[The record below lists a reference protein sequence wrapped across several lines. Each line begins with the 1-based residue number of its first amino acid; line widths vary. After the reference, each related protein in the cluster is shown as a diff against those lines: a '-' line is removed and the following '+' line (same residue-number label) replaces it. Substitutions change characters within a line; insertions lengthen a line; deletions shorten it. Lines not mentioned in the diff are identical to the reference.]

1 LRIRSGHA
9 PLVARASRS
18 SAISTARRLRHG
30 VRHVPQA
37 TLPVTVSASSQRLRP
52 SAPPRA
58 ATIVGLCAI
67 VGALG
72 VGGIPTTA
80 DAQSVSQR
88 ANAVAL
94 ATESR
99 PVEIEL
105 RSAARVLAPGDTAT
119 LAIRLRP
126 EPGWHAYWRHAGD
139 VGSSPS
145 VEWRLPEGYTAGPL
159 RWPTPELI
167 SSPPL
172 ASYGYEREV
181 HMLSAVHVPRTAR
194 VGSTA
199 TLAATVTWVVCKEEC
214 FADDVELA
222 LTLPVGAASEA
233 DTAAARAIMAEEAR
247 VPSRVAD
254 WEFLSAVDS
263 GAIVLRVRPP
273 NGSGLLAGGDTGRV
287 RFFVDSAGVIEHG
300 APAVVRVDGDA
311 LELRLVRS
319 QYAGG
324 TPTRLTGVL
333 ALAGR
338 GNGDEGLAVEV
349 DAPVVGLA
357 QLASTGRRARESG
370 TGDAALDSG
379 GWLALAT
386 AGLLA
391 LLGGTLLNLM
401 PCVLPVLSIKALGVA
416 EAAARDARTARRH
429 TLLFATGVLV
439 SMWAL
444 VGVLLALRAA
454 GAEVGWGYQLQSP
467 AMVGALALLVFAAAL
482 NMAGVFELSP
492 LGGTLS
498 VAAGRTPPAAEAF
511 LSGILVTAL
520 ATPCSAPFLAAAV
533 AYGIA
538 GGAVSAILVFT
549 ALGIGLVWPLA
560 LVAAVP
566 RVRRWLPKPGAWM
579 VTLRQA
585 LAFPLLATVVWLA
598 WVLGRQAGIDAVTAL
613 LAALTLLSL
622 GLWALGRFGTL
633 VASVGR
639 RRAAQ
644 GIALVTGA
652 GALALVMAGARLA
665 PPRGAVS
672 ADATSPPSQGGGALP
687 WRPYSAAALEA
698 LRDSGRVVLLD
709 FTADW
714 CLTCKV
720 NERVAFGS
728 DAVRA
733 SLRAHDVAL
742 LRADWTTRDPSVT
755 RALAAF
761 RRNSVPFVVLYGRDR
776 AAAPAI
782 LPTLLT
788 PGIVTRAL
796 DAAAASRAPALFAAP
811 GR

>member
-1 LRIRSGHA
+1 MKERSPIPA
-9 PLVARASRS
+9 PSRRTRA
-18 SAISTARRLRHG
+18 
-30 VRHVPQA
+30 P
-37 TLPVTVSASSQRLRP
+37 
-52 SAPPRA
+52 APPGA
-58 ATIVGLCAI
+58 ATIAGLCVL
-67 VGALG
+67 VGALA
-72 VGGIPTTA
+72 VGGTPA
-80 DAQSVSQR
+80 AAGAQSVSER
-88 ANAVAL
+88 AGAVAR
-94 ATESR
+94 ATASR

-105 RSAARVLAPGDTAT
+105 RSAARVLAPGETAAA
-119 LAIRLRP
+119 AIRLRP

-139 VGSSPS
+139 VGSPPS
-145 VEWRLPEGYTAGPL
+145 VEWRLPEGFTAAPL

-167 SSPPL
+167 VSPPL

-181 HMLSAVHVPRTAR
+181 HLLGAVHVPRTAR
-194 VGSTA
+194 VGSRA
-199 TLAATVTWVVCKEEC
+199 TLAGTVTWVVCKVEC
-214 FADDVELA
+214 IADEVDLA
-222 LTLPVGAASEA
+222 LTLPVGAAPEA
-233 DTAAARAIMAEEAR
+233 DTAAARAFAAEDAR
-247 VPSRVAD
+247 VPARGAGWV
-254 WEFLSAVDS
+254 FRSAVDS
-263 GAIVLRVRPP
+263 GAVVLRARPP
-273 NGSGLLAGGDTGRV
+273 EGSGLLAGGDTPRV
-287 RFFVDSAGVIEHG
+287 RFFVDSAGVIDHG
-300 APAVVRVDGDA
+300 APAAVRVDGDA

-338 GNGDEGLAVEV
+338 GSGGEGLAVEV
-349 DAPVVGLA
+349 DAPVVGMA
-357 QLASTGRRARESG
+357 QLAPAGGIAG
-370 TGDAALDSG
+370 TGGGALDAG

-416 EAAARDARTARRH
+416 EAAAHDGRTARRH
-429 TLLFATGVLV
+429 ALLFGAGVLA

-444 VGVLLALRAA
+444 VGMLLALRAA

-482 NMAGVFELSP
+482 NMAGVFELAP

-498 VAAGRTPPAAEAF
+498 AAAGRTPPAAEAF
-511 LSGILVTAL
+511 LSGVLVTAL

-538 GGAVSAILVFT
+538 GGAASAVVVFT
-549 ALGIGLVWPLA
+549 ALGLGLVWPLA
-560 LVAAVP
+560 LVAAAP
-566 RVRRWLPKPGAWM
+566 RVRRWLPRPGAWM

-598 WVLGRQAGIDAVTAL
+598 WVLGRQAGIEAVTAL
-613 LAALTLLSL
+613 LAALVLLAF

-633 VASVGR
+633 AAPAGR
-639 RRAAQ
+639 RRAAR
-644 GIALVTGA
+644 GVALAAGA
-652 GALALVMAGARLA
+652 GALALVIGGGGPAPARA
-665 PPRGAVS
+665 AV
-672 ADATSPPSQGGGALP
+672 ATDATSPPGRAADALP
-687 WRPYSAAALEA
+687 WRPYSEAALQA

-728 DAVRA
+728 DTVRA

-761 RRNSVPFVVLYGRDR
+761 DRNSVPFVVLYGRDR
-776 AAAPAI
+776 DAAPAV

-796 DAAAASRAPALFAAP
+796 DAAAAVRSAAPA
-811 GR
+811 R

>member
-1 LRIRSGHA
+1 VHA
-9 PLVARASRS
+9 
-18 SAISTARRLRHG
+18 TA
-30 VRHVPQA
+30 
-37 TLPVTVSASSQRLRP
+37 
-52 SAPPRA
+52 
-58 ATIVGLCAI
+58 
-67 VGALG
+67 
-72 VGGIPTTA
+72 
-80 DAQSVSQR
+80 
-88 ANAVAL
+88 
-94 ATESR
+94 SR

-105 RSAARVLAPGDTAT
+105 RSAARVLAPGETVAV
-119 LAIRLRP
+119 AIRLRP

-139 VGSSPS
+139 VGSAPS
-145 VEWRLPEGYTAGPL
+145 VEWRLPEGFTAAPL

-181 HMLSAVHVPRTAR
+181 HMLTTVHVPRTAR

-199 TLAATVTWVVCKEEC
+199 TLAGTVTWVVCKEEC
-214 FADDVELA
+214 FADEVDLA
-222 LTLPVGAASEA
+222 LTLPVRAASEA
-233 DTAAARAIMAEEAR
+233 DTAAARAIMEEDAR
-247 VPSRVAD
+247 VPARGAG
-254 WEFLSAVDS
+254 WEFLSAVDA
-263 GAIVLRVRPP
+263 GTIVLRVRPP
-273 NGSGLLAGGDTGRV
+273 NGSSVLAGGSAARV
-287 RFFVDSAGVIEHG
+287 QFFVDSAGVIDHA
-300 APAVVRVDGDA
+300 APASVRVDGDA
-311 LELRLVRS
+311 LELRLARS
-319 QYAGG
+319 QYATA
-324 TPTRLTGVL
+324 TPARLTGVL
-333 ALAGR
+333 AVAAR
-338 GNGDEGLAVEV
+338 GGDGAGLAVEV
-349 DAPVVGLA
+349 DAPVVAMA
-357 QLASTGRRARESG
+357 QFALGDGFAGASTRNAGL
-370 TGDAALDSG
+370 DAG
-379 GWLALAT
+379 GVLALAT

-391 LLGGTLLNLM
+391 LIGGTLLNLM

-416 EAAARDARTARRH
+416 EAAAHDGRTARRH
-429 TLLFATGVLV
+429 ALLFAAGVLV

-444 VGVLLALRAA
+444 VGMLLALRAA

-467 AMVGALALLVFAAAL
+467 VVVGGLALLVFAAAL
-482 NMAGVFELSP
+482 NMAGVFELAP

-498 VAAGRTPPAAEAF
+498 VAAGCTPPAAEAF
-511 LSGILVTAL
+511 LSGVLVTAL

-538 GGAVSAILVFT
+538 GGATSAVVVFT
-549 ALGIGLVWPLA
+549 ALGLGLVWPLA
-560 LVAAVP
+560 LVAVVP
-566 RVRRWLPKPGAWM
+566 RVRQWLPRPGAWM

-613 LAALTLLSL
+613 LAALTLLAL

-633 VASVGR
+633 AASAGR
-639 RRAAQ
+639 RRTAR
-644 GIALVTGA
+644 GIALTTGA
-652 GALALVMAGARLA
+652 GALALVIAGARLA
-665 PPRGAVS
+665 PPRAAAT
-672 ADATSPPSQGGGALP
+672 ADAMSPPRQIAGALP

-796 DAAAASRAPALFAAP
+796 DAAAAGRAPALSAAP
-811 GR
+811 TR

>member
-1 LRIRSGHA
+1 ML
-9 PLVARASRS
+9 
-18 SAISTARRLRHG
+18 
-30 VRHVPQA
+30 
-37 TLPVTVSASSQRLRP
+37 
-52 SAPPRA
+52 
-58 ATIVGLCAI
+58 
-67 VGALG
+67 VGALA
-72 VGGIPTTA
+72 VGGTPATTG
-80 DAQSVSQR
+80 AQLVSQPASAIAR
-88 ANAVAL
+88 A
-94 ATESR
+94 TTSR
-99 PVEIEL
+99 PAEIEL
-105 RSAARVLAPGDTAT
+105 RSASRVLAPGDTAAV
-119 LAIRLRP
+119 AIRLRP

-139 VGSSPS
+139 VGSAPS
-145 VEWRLPEGYTAGPL
+145 VEWQLPEGFTAGPL

-167 SSPPL
+167 SAPPL

-181 HMLSAVHVPRTAR
+181 HMLSTVHVPRTAR

-214 FADDVELA
+214 FADEVELA

-233 DTAAARAIMAEEAR
+233 DTAAARAITAEDAR
-247 VPSRVAD
+247 VPLRSAG

-263 GAIVLRVRPP
+263 DAIVLRVRPP
-273 NGSGLLAGGDTGRV
+273 NGSGLLTASDTARV
-287 RFFVDSAGVIEHG
+287 RFFVDSAGVIDHG
-300 APAVVRVDGDA
+300 AAAAVRVDGDA

-319 QYAGG
+319 QYASGP
-324 TPTRLTGVL
+324 PTRLTGVL
-333 ALAGR
+333 ALDGR
-338 GNGDEGLAVEV
+338 GTGEERLAVEV
-349 DAPVVGLA
+349 DAPVVAMA
-357 QLASTGRRARESG
+357 QLAAAARRAGATADS
-370 TGDAALDSG
+370 GDAASG
-379 GWLALAT
+379 GSGWLALAT

-416 EAAARDARTARRH
+416 EAAAHDGRTARRH
-429 TLLFATGVLV
+429 TLLFAAGVLV

-444 VGVLLALRAA
+444 VAVLLALRAA

-482 NMAGVFELSP
+482 NMAGVFELAP

-498 VAAGRTPPAAEAF
+498 VAVGRTPPAAEAF
-511 LSGILVTAL
+511 LSGVLVTAL

-538 GGAVSAILVFT
+538 GGTASAIVVFT
-549 ALGIGLVWPLA
+549 ALGLGLVWPVA
-560 LVAAVP
+560 LVAAAP
-566 RVRRWLPKPGAWM
+566 PVRRWLPKPGAWM

-598 WVLGRQAGIDAVTAL
+598 WVLGRQAGSDAVTAL

-622 GLWALGRFGTL
+622 GLWTLGRFGTL
-633 VASVGR
+633 VASSSR
-639 RRAAQ
+639 RRATH
-644 GIALVTGA
+644 GFALATGA
-652 GALALVMAGARLA
+652 GALALVIAGASLA
-665 PPRGAVS
+665 PPRAAV
-672 ADATSPPSQGGGALP
+672 AGDALSPESQAAGSLP

-728 DAVRA
+728 DTVRA
-733 SLRAHDVAL
+733 ALRAHDVAL
-742 LRADWTTRDPSVT
+742 LRADWTTRDPAVT

-776 AAAPAI
+776 ATAPAV

-796 DAAAASRAPALFAAP
+796 DAAAAPGLTPTVSTAPTP
-811 GR
+811 

>member
-1 LRIRSGHA
+1 MKERIIRGTLLFVGAIVVAGTPATAGAQSA
-9 PLVARASRS
+9 SRRASAVARA
-18 SAISTARRLRHG
+18 
-30 VRHVPQA
+30 
-37 TLPVTVSASSQRLRP
+37 
-52 SAPPRA
+52 
-58 ATIVGLCAI
+58 
-67 VGALG
+67 
-72 VGGIPTTA
+72 TA
-80 DAQSVSQR
+80 D
-88 ANAVAL
+88 
-94 ATESR
+94 R

-105 RSAARVLAPGDTAT
+105 RSAARVLVPGDTAAV
-119 LAIRLRP
+119 AIRLRP

-139 VGSSPS
+139 VGSPPS
-145 VEWRLPEGYTAGPL
+145 VEWRLPEGFTAAPL
-159 RWPTPELI
+159 RWPAPELI
-167 SSPPL
+167 ASPPL

-181 HMLSAVHVPRTAR
+181 HLLGAVHVPRTAR

-199 TLAATVTWVVCKEEC
+199 TLTGTVTWVVCKEEC
-214 FADDVELA
+214 FSADVDLA
-222 LTLPVGAASEA
+222 LTLPVAAAPVA
-233 DTAAARAIMAEEAR
+233 DTAAARAFMAEDAR
-247 VPSRVAD
+247 VPVRRAD
-254 WEFLSAVDS
+254 WVFRSAVDE
-263 GAIVLRVRPP
+263 GAVVLRVRPP
-273 NGSGLLAGGDTGRV
+273 EGSGLLAGGGTPRV
-287 RFFVDSAGVIEHG
+287 RFFVDSAGVIDHA
-300 APAVVRVDGDA
+300 APAAVRVDGDA
-311 LELRLVRS
+311 LELRLARS

-338 GNGDEGLAVEV
+338 GSGDEGLAVEV
-349 DAPVVGLA
+349 DAPVVGMA
-357 QLASTGRRARESG
+357 QLAPADGPTGA
-370 TGDAALDSG
+370 SG

-416 EAAARDARTARRH
+416 EAAAHDGRTARRH
-429 TLLFATGVLV
+429 TLLFAAGVLA

-482 NMAGVFELSP
+482 NMAGVFELAP
-492 LGGTLS
+492 VGGTLS

-511 LSGILVTAL
+511 LSGVLVTAL

-538 GGAVSAILVFT
+538 GGAATAVVVFT
-549 ALGIGLVWPLA
+549 ALGLGLVWPLA

-566 RVRRWLPKPGAWM
+566 RVRRWLPRPGAWM
-579 VTLRQA
+579 VTLRQV

-598 WVLGRQAGIDAVTAL
+598 WVLGRQAGTDAVAAL
-613 LAALTLLSL
+613 LAALVLLAF

-633 VASVGR
+633 VASAGR
-639 RRAAQ
+639 RRAAR
-644 GIALVTGA
+644 GVALAAGA
-652 GALALVMAGARLA
+652 GALALVIAGASSA
-665 PPRGAVS
+665 PPRAAA
-672 ADATSPPSQGGGALP
+672 ADATSPPGQAAGELP
-687 WRPYSAAALEA
+687 WRPYSPAALEA

-728 DAVRA
+728 ETVRA

-761 RRNSVPFVVLYGRDR
+761 DRNSVPFVVLYGRDR
-776 AAAPAI
+776 AAAPVV

-796 DAAAASRAPALFAAP
+796 DAAGRAPALSAAAA
-811 GR
+811 R

>member
-1 LRIRSGHA
+1 
-9 PLVARASRS
+9 
-18 SAISTARRLRHG
+18 
-30 VRHVPQA
+30 
-37 TLPVTVSASSQRLRP
+37 
-52 SAPPRA
+52 
-58 ATIVGLCAI
+58 
-67 VGALG
+67 
-72 VGGIPTTA
+72 
-80 DAQSVSQR
+80 
-88 ANAVAL
+88 
-94 ATESR
+94 
-99 PVEIEL
+99 
-105 RSAARVLAPGDTAT
+105 
-119 LAIRLRP
+119 
-126 EPGWHAYWRHAGD
+126 
-139 VGSSPS
+139 
-145 VEWRLPEGYTAGPL
+145 
-159 RWPTPELI
+159 
-167 SSPPL
+167 
-172 ASYGYEREV
+172 
-181 HMLSAVHVPRTAR
+181 M
-194 VGSTA
+194 
-199 TLAATVTWVVCKEEC
+199 CKEEC
-214 FADDVELA
+214 FADEVELA

-233 DTAAARAIMAEEAR
+233 DTAAARAIMAEDAR
-247 VPSRVAD
+247 VPVRGAD

-273 NGSGLLAGGDTGRV
+273 NGSGVLAGGDTAGA
-287 RFFVDSAGVIEHG
+287 RFFVDSAGVIDHG
-300 APAVVRVDGDA
+300 APAAVRVDGDA

-319 QYAGG
+319 PYASGI
-324 TPTRLTGVL
+324 PTRLTGVL
-333 ALAGR
+333 ALARR
-338 GNGDEGLAVEV
+338 GSGGEGLAVEV
-349 DAPVVGLA
+349 DAPVVGMA
-357 QLASTGRRARESG
+357 QLASADAAAGAIAG
-370 TGDAALDSG
+370 TGAAALDAD

-416 EAAARDARTARRH
+416 EAAAHDGRAARRH
-429 TLLFATGVLV
+429 ALLFAAGVLV

-444 VGVLLALRAA
+444 VGMLLALRAA
-454 GAEVGWGYQLQSP
+454 GAEVGWGFQLQSP
-467 AMVGALALLVFAAAL
+467 AVVGALALLVFAAAL
-482 NMAGVFELSP
+482 NMAGVFELAP

-511 LSGILVTAL
+511 LSGVLVTAL

-538 GGAVSAILVFT
+538 GGAGSAIVVFT
-549 ALGIGLVWPLA
+549 ALGFGLVWPLA
-560 LVAAVP
+560 LVAAAP
-566 RVRRWLPKPGAWM
+566 RVRRWLPRPGAWM

-598 WVLGRQAGIDAVTAL
+598 WVLGRQAGIDAVAAL
-613 LAALTLLSL
+613 LAALTLLAL
-622 GLWALGRFGTL
+622 GLWALGRFGTI

-644 GIALVTGA
+644 GIALATGA
-652 GALALVMAGARLA
+652 GALALVIAGARLA
-665 PPRGAVS
+665 PPPGAAVG
-672 ADATSPPSQGGGALP
+672 AMSPPSSQAAGALA

-733 SLRAHDVAL
+733 SLLAYDVVL

-776 AAAPAI
+776 AAAPAV

-796 DAAAASRAPALFAAP
+796 DAAAGGQAPALSAASA
-811 GR
+811 R

>member
-1 LRIRSGHA
+1 MGAQAVSDQA
-9 PLVARASRS
+9 SAVARA
-18 SAISTARRLRHG
+18 TA
-30 VRHVPQA
+30 
-37 TLPVTVSASSQRLRP
+37 
-52 SAPPRA
+52 
-58 ATIVGLCAI
+58 
-67 VGALG
+67 
-72 VGGIPTTA
+72 
-80 DAQSVSQR
+80 
-88 ANAVAL
+88 
-94 ATESR
+94 SR
-99 PVEIEL
+99 PVEVEL
-105 RSAARVLAPGDTAT
+105 RSAARVLAPGETAAV
-119 LAIRLRP
+119 AIRLRP

-139 VGSSPS
+139 VGSAPS
-145 VEWRLPEGYTAGPL
+145 VAWELPEGFTTAPL

-167 SSPPL
+167 ASPPL

-181 HMLSAVHVPRTAR
+181 HLLGAVHVPRTAR

-199 TLAATVTWVVCKEEC
+199 TIRGTVTWVVCKVEC
-214 FADDVELA
+214 FADDVDLA
-222 LTLPVGAASEA
+222 LTLPVGAAPET
-233 DTAAARAIMAEEAR
+233 DTAAARAFTAEEAR
-247 VPSRVAD
+247 VPVRRAD
-254 WEFLSAVDS
+254 WVFRSAVDS
-263 GAIVLRVRPP
+263 RAIVLHVRPP
-273 NGSGLLAGGDTGRV
+273 EGSRILADGNAERV
-287 RFFVDSAGVIEHG
+287 RFFVDSAGVIDHG

-319 QYAGG
+319 QYASG

-333 ALAGR
+333 SLEDRVGAGD
-338 GNGDEGLAVEV
+338 GPVAVEV
-349 DAPVVGLA
+349 DAPVVDMA
-357 QLASTGRRARESG
+357 QLASADGPTGAG
-370 TGDAALDSG
+370 TG
-379 GWLALAT
+379 GWFALAT

-416 EAAARDARTARRH
+416 EAAARDGRTARRH
-429 TLLFATGVLV
+429 TLLFAAGVLV
-439 SMWAL
+439 SMWAI

-467 AMVGALALLVFAAAL
+467 VVVGALALLVFAAAL
-482 NMAGVFELSP
+482 NMAGVFELKP

-498 VAAGRTPPAAEAF
+498 VAVGRTPPAAEAF
-511 LSGILVTAL
+511 LSGVLVTAL

-538 GGAVSAILVFT
+538 GGVASAVVVFT
-549 ALGIGLVWPLA
+549 ALGLGLVWPVA
-560 LVAAVP
+560 LVAAAP
-566 RVRRWLPKPGAWM
+566 RVRRWLPRPGVWM

-598 WVLGRQAGIDAVTAL
+598 WVLGRQAGIDALTAL
-613 LAALTLLSL
+613 LAALTLLAF
-622 GLWALGRFGTL
+622 GLWVLGRFGTL

-644 GIALVTGA
+644 GVALAAGA
-652 GALALVMAGARLA
+652 GALALVIGGASSVPARA
-665 PPRGAVS
+665 AV
-672 ADATSPPSQGGGALP
+672 AVDAMSPPSQAAGALP

-720 NERVAFGS
+720 NERVAFDS
-728 DAVRA
+728 DRVRA

-761 RRNSVPFVVLYGRDR
+761 SRNSVPFVVVYGRDR
-776 AAAPAI
+776 SAAPAV

-796 DAAAASRAPALFAAP
+796 DAAAAAGRAPSLSAALA
-811 GR
+811 R